1 MQTAFRTN
9 RPVTRTPSGQG
20 PTPDRRGWRAT
31 LAAGLLAATALAGA
45 AHAQAPSAAQIQAYP
60 DRPVRFIVPYPV
72 GGAAELFTRTMAAKL
87 TEALGKQ
94 VYVDSRAGANA
105 IIGTQFAAR
114 SAPDGYTLY
123 MGAKDALIINP
134 SVYRNLP
141 YDPITDF
148 APISVGTLYPYV
160 LIVHPSLGV
169 NSIAELVALA
179 KTKPGVLGFASAGF
193 GSSPHLAG
201 EFMAYMAGIKL
212 LHVPYKGSG
221 PALTDVLGGQVPM
234 MFNTIPVS
242 NPHIQ
247 AGKVRVLAITD
258 KRRSAQLPNVPT
270 LDELGYKG
278 GEVTTWQGVLAP
290 AGTPRPIIDKLHKAV
305 VAGLRAKDMVDLFS
319 VQGGAELV
327 GNTPEEFAALI
338 KADFNTYS
346 SMIKAAGIP
355 LQELAR

>member
-1 MQTAFRTN
+1 MN
-9 RPVTRTPSGQG
+9 PVRPTW
-20 PTPDRRGWRAT
+20 RR
-31 LAAGLLAATALAGA
+31 LAALASLSAAPLLSALLYAWPAADA
-45 AHAQAPSAAQIQAYP
+45 AAQAQNFQNYP
-60 DRPVRFIVPYPV
+60 DRPVRFVVPYPV

-87 TEALGKQ
+87 TEILGKQ
-94 VYVDSRAGANA
+94 VFVDSRAGANA

-134 SVYRNLP
+134 SIYKGLP
-141 YDPITDF
+141 YDPVTDF

-169 NSIAELVALA
+169 NNVAELVALA
-179 KTKPGVLGFASAGF
+179 KSKPGVLGFASAGV

-201 EFMAYMAGIKL
+201 EFFGYLAGIKL

-234 MFNTIPVS
+234 MFNTIPVV
-242 NPHIQ
+242 NPQIQ
-247 AGKVRVLAITD
+247 AGKVKVLVITD
-258 KRRSAQLPNVPT
+258 KKRSAQLPNVPT
-270 LDELGYKG
+270 MDELGLKG

-305 VAGLRAKDMVDLFS
+305 VAGLRAKDVVELFS

-338 KADFNTYS
+338 KADFQTYAA
-346 SMIKAAGIP
+346 MIKAAGIP
-355 LQELAR
+355 QQELAK